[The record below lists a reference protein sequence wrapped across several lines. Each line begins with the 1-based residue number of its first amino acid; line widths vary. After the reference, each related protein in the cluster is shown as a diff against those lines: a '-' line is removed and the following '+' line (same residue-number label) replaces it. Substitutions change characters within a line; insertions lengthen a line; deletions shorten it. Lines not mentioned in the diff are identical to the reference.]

1 MPEDMVKQHTE
12 RDLFWGLVRV
22 AVRASNREA
31 TYQVARCE
39 WRRKNG
45 AFPCAFAAAG
55 PKNIQELQC
64 SASSSGKHSIGIFMH
79 DLRLIAVISLSL

>member
-1 MPEDMVKQHTE
+1 MKQHTE
-12 RDLFWGLVRV
+12 RDPFWSLVRV

-55 PKNIQELQC
+55 PKNYNAVLAAVASIQLV
-64 SASSSGKHSIGIFMH
+64 
-79 DLRLIAVISLSL
+79 LSLSLSIVA